1 MQLAAAARLA
11 KDLMRQHGLL
21 PKWRFEFDRA
31 VVRFGCC
38 NWRERMITL
47 SAHLVAIND
56 EAAVRDTILHEIAHA
71 LTSPRSGHGPKWK
84 RIAQSIGANGQRC
97 YGDEV
102 VLPPHKY
109 VGTCPTCRRTIR
121 RNRRARVS
129 CAHCDRAFNP
139 KHLFRWSVG
148 DTGALQFG
156 RKRRPSTG
164 NSAQ

>member
-1 MQLAAAARLA
+1 MELAAAERLA
-11 KDLMRQHGLL
+11 KQLMSKHGLTSS
-21 PKWRFEFDRA
+21 WRFAFDRA

-38 NWRERMITL
+38 HWRARKITL
-47 SAHLVAIND
+47 SAQLVAMND

-84 RIAQSIGANGQRC
+84 RIAQSIGACASRC
-97 YGDEV
+97 YGGEV

-109 VGTCPTCRRTIR
+109 VGMCPTCRRTIR

-139 KHLFRWSVG
+139 KHLIRWS
-148 DTGALQFG
+148 
-156 RKRRPSTG
+156 KG
-164 NSAQ
+164 NAIAPQAR